1 MSSGEGS
8 PNAGAI
14 DEARFREAAQVYPQ
28 PVAAACGRCIRFTNP
43 GAQLDACLKAAEVLC
58 RYLAVLALASL
69 RSRNTEKFPSGIEEP
84 VGPLSFGHYLSLV
97 QAAAKVDGHP
107 LSSYLGPFR
116 ARGRGRGPGKAD
128 AALTSLL
135 ELRNEVGHGLSVPE
149 GQASFLMRRD
159 HPHGRLLTALGSQE
173 GLLSLPLFVLKT
185 VEVRDRRMYAQRLLL
200 MGESR
205 DPFPDEIQLIEPL
218 QDLMPYVALGDVALP
233 LQPGMFFAQITSR
246 PVQRLALLDKVEED
260 RLVLQTL
267 DSEVVREY
275 DARNAWDEIFS
286 TQTSAPH
293 AVRLPEGSESL
304 PKEWSKRRK
313 HIEATVRQTEG
324 VPPWTDY
331 DRETLDWYARGLADR
346 AVETDSESRAG
357 STTPSSVDIILA
369 ELLDGR
375 SSGLTDAE
383 LRQLLLLFG
392 QDAAVRAALGRDMFD
407 FRRRSSASVRWDRR
421 ETGSR
426 NVFGALHAAMSFF
439 TGHMGLKSHEAD
451 DLTRTSGS
459 ADYIAMREALVN
471 QFIHQDYSDP
481 SAAAQLTLLPRRAVF
496 FNPGYSL
503 VSTDALVDGDRS
515 QARNPLIAL
524 ALRLIGYAELGG
536 SGIRVLQHEW
546 RRIRRRPPLLETDRK
561 ANTFTLT
568 LDWREVPSAYDSFW
582 KDSIGAL
589 VTAEQALILDFAA
602 DSTGITAQQ
611 AAGGT
616 GLPLDDAREAL
627 AYLVREV
634 LLDEKE
640 GRYHLAAHLRE
651 ALPWL

>member
-1 MSSGEGS
+1 MRSGAGR

-14 DEARFREAAQVYPQ
+14 DEARFRQAAQVYPQ

-69 RSRNTEKFPSGIEEP
+69 RSRNKEEFPPSVEEP
-84 VGPLSFGHYLSLV
+84 EGALSFGHYLSLV
-97 QAAAKVDGHP
+97 QAAARVDGHP
-107 LSSYLGPFR
+107 LSSYFSPFR
-116 ARGRGRGPGKAD
+116 SRSNGRGPGKAD
-128 AALTSLL
+128 EVLTSLVN
-135 ELRNEVGHGLSVPE
+135 LRNDIGHDLAIPE
-149 GQASFLMRRD
+149 ELARSLMKRD
-159 HPHGRLLTALGSQE
+159 SPHDRLLTALGSLE
-173 GLLSLPLFVLKT
+173 GLLTLPLFVLKT
-185 VEVRDRRMYAQRLLL
+185 VEVRNMRMYAQRLLL

-205 DPFPDEIQLIEPL
+205 DPLPDEIQLLKPL
-218 QDLMPYVALGDVALP
+218 QDLTPYVALADVAMP
-233 LQPGMFFAQITSR
+233 LAPGMLFAQIESR
-246 PVQRLALLDKVEED
+246 PVQRLALLDEVKED

-267 DSEVVREY
+267 DSEEVQEY

-286 TQTSAPH
+286 NQTSAPH

-313 HIEATVRQTEG
+313 RIEATVRQTEG

-331 DRETLDWYARGLADR
+331 DQETLDWYAKRLADR
-346 AVETDSESRAG
+346 AGETDSESRAE
-357 STTPSSVDIILA
+357 STTTSSVDIIVA

-392 QDAAVRAALGRDMFD
+392 QETAVRTTLGRDMFD
-407 FRRRSSASVRWDRR
+407 LRGRSSANARWDCR

-426 NVFGALHAAMSFF
+426 NVFGALHTAMSFF
-439 TGHMGLKSHEAD
+439 TVHMELETGEAD
-451 DLTRTSGS
+451 DLSRKTGS

-471 QFIHQDYSDP
+471 QFIHQDYSDS
-481 SAAAQLTLLPRRAVF
+481 SAAAQLTLLPQKTVF
-496 FNPGYSL
+496 FNTGYSL
-503 VSTDALVDGDRS
+503 VSADALVDGDRS
-515 QARNPLIAL
+515 QARNPLVAL
-524 ALRLIGYAELGG
+524 ALRLIGYAELAG

-546 RRIRRRPPLLETDRK
+546 RQTHRRPPLLETDRE

-568 LDWREVPSAYDSFW
+568 LDWREVPGAYERFW
-582 KDSIGAL
+582 KDSIGAQ
-589 VTAEQALILDFAA
+589 VTTEQALILDLAT
-602 DSTGITAQQ
+602 DPTGITAQQ

-616 GLPLDDAREAL
+616 GLQLDDAREAL
-627 AYLVREV
+627 AYLVRQV
-634 LLDEKE
+634 LLDEKD

-651 ALPWL
+651 ALP